1 MSAKH
6 IKKNTSKNNSA
17 KTAVPAPNSFERFVR
32 GTLVHGTG
40 ILTLLVSISFFTA
53 TYDSAQVK
61 LTLLH
66 AGGLVL
72 LALWTSL
79 CLVRKKFPFTRQNV
93 MFLLPVF
100 AYLAWNTLSFL
111 LFPYKMEAAEEFFRF
126 WLYGGLT
133 LLAATEFT
141 LEDVCT
147 LVKYVVTAAWIS
159 FAYGALQVL
168 DGFFQGIDPMPW
180 RGFFTKRVFSTHAN
194 PNFYADF
201 VIFSSCLAGAGY
213 LVSRKKSL
221 LFLLGTGAVTLF
233 FTESKGAWVA
243 YAAAAACAAAL
254 YTNCLAQAAKKHLKK
269 INLVAAVLLLAAV
282 VLAGGFALKRFQS
295 VSFRA
300 YTWLSVFE
308 MVQDAPV
315 LGTGAGSFKIIY
327 SAYRRPQIFYIENA
341 HNIETQHAE
350 NEFLEQWATGGTVGL
365 AVFLWL
371 VLFLLVLAVKNL
383 KRTGADDALRERNI
397 YLLGI
402 TAAFTGMILH
412 AGVDISIHFAS
423 SGLFL
428 ALFMGMIIALCA
440 PREEQ
445 IPISEGKISVWV
457 WFLRA
462 TVWGTLVWLVCRLF
476 GEFYEIN
483 AVVRVTNLG
492 QFLLEAC
499 AWTVF
504 SACVLGTSYVYA
516 RAAKLCSSPRAL
528 AVLLLSLLP
537 VYGVWGFFR
546 ANHYYSLGVS
556 MVNARNAEGAL
567 GYFTKAIRL
576 NPFQTEYRQFR
587 ANTMAVTF
595 NLTKTFSPAR
605 GDEQTMSDDFERALK
620 DLDTV
625 AARSPNHPLVYHNYG
640 QLYFTMAMRRSQ
652 DASQAKSQAEY
663 EMFRNEAVKNMER
676 AKKAFERALLADPV
690 NPQTYF
696 YLTQIALLERD
707 GKTALE
713 WINRYRQGPQ
723 GVTEEEFLKTN
734 RTNPIFKPLEQQA
747 RALTYRR

>member
-1 MSAKH
+1 MSAKC

-17 KTAVPAPNSFERFVR
+17 GTVLPAYHAFEHFVR
-32 GTLVHGTG
+32 GALVHGTG
-40 ILTLLVSISFFTA
+40 ILTMLVSISFFTA

-72 LALWTSL
+72 LALWASL
-79 CLVRKKFPFTRQNV
+79 CLVRKKLPFTRQNV
-93 MFLLPVF
+93 MFLFPVF

-111 LFPYKMEAAEEFFRF
+111 LLPYKMEAAEEFFRF

-141 LEDVCT
+141 LEDVRIIT
-147 LVKYVVTAAWIS
+147 KYIIAAAWVS

-180 RGFFTKRVFSTHAN
+180 RGFFSKRVFSTHAN

-213 LVSRKKSL
+213 FVSRKKPL
-221 LFLLGTGAVTLF
+221 LVLLGIGAVTLF

-269 INLVAAVLLLAAV
+269 INLAAAALLLAAV

-295 VSFRA
+295 VSFRTH
-300 YTWLSVFE
+300 TWLSSFE

-315 LGTGAGSFKIIY
+315 LGTGPGSFKIIY

-341 HNIETQHAE
+341 PNTETRHAE
-350 NEFLEQWATGGTVGL
+350 NEFLEQWAAGGTVGL
-365 AVFLWL
+365 AIFLWL
-371 VLFLLVLAVKNL
+371 LVFLLTLSVKNL
-383 KRTGADDALRERNI
+383 KHTGADNTLRERNI
-397 YLLGI
+397 YLLGV
-402 TAAFTGMILH
+402 TAAFTGMMIH

-423 SGLFL
+423 SGLFW
-428 ALFMGMIIALCA
+428 ALFMGLIIALCT

-445 IPISEGKISVWV
+445 IPVSWGKISAWVWV
-457 WFLRA
+457 LRA
-462 TVWGTLVWLVCRLF
+462 AVWGALAWLVCCLF
-476 GEFYEIN
+476 CQFYEIN
-483 AVVRVTNLG
+483 AAVRITNIG
-492 QFLLEAC
+492 QLLLEAC

-504 SACVLGTSYVYA
+504 SACVLGASYVYV
-516 RAAKLCSSPRAL
+516 RAAKLCPSPVAL

-556 MVNARNAEGAL
+556 MVNAYNAEGAL

-576 NPFQTEYRQFR
+576 NPFQTEYHQFR
-587 ANTMAVTF
+587 ANTLAVTF

-605 GDEQTMSDDFERALK
+605 GDEKIMSDDFERARK

-625 AARSPNHPLVYHNYG
+625 AARSPNHPLLYHNYG

-652 DASQAKSQAEY
+652 EASRAKSQAEY
-663 EMFRNEAVKNMER
+663 ELFRDDAVKNMEL
-676 AKKAFERALLADPV
+676 AKQAFKRALLADPV
-690 NPQTYF
+690 NAQTYF

-723 GVTEEEFLKTN
+723 GVTEEEFLKIN
-734 RTNPIFKPLEQQA
+734 RTNPIFTPLEQQA
-747 RALTYRR
+747 RALLSRR

>member
-1 MSAKH
+1 MSAKRL
-6 IKKNTSKNNSA
+6 KKNTAKNNSA
-17 KTAVPAPNSFERFVR
+17 AAAAPAQNVFERFVR
-32 GTLVHGTG
+32 GALVHGTG

-66 AGGLVL
+66 AGGLIL
-72 LALWTSL
+72 LALWGAF
-79 CLVRKKFPFTRQNV
+79 CLVRKKIPFTKQNFT
-93 MFLLPVF
+93 FLLPVF

-111 LFPYKMEAAEEFFRF
+111 FFPYKMEAAEEFFRF
-126 WLYGGLT
+126 WLYCGLT

-141 LEDVCT
+141 LSDVRT
-147 LVKYVVTAAWIS
+147 LVKYAVAAAWVS

-243 YAAAAACAAAL
+243 YAVTAACAAAL
-254 YTNCLAQAAKKHLKK
+254 YTNCLAEKVKKHFKK
-269 INLVAAVLLLAAV
+269 INLAAAALLLAAV

-300 YTWLSVFE
+300 YTWLSSFE
-308 MVQDAPV
+308 MVQDSPV
-315 LGTGAGSFKIIY
+315 LGTGTGSFKIIY

-341 HNIETQHAE
+341 HNTETQHAE
-350 NEFLEQWATGGTVGL
+350 NEFLEQWAVGGTVGL
-365 AVFLWL
+365 AIFLWL
-371 VLFLLVLAVKNL
+371 IVFLLTLAVKNL
-383 KRTGADDALRERNI
+383 KRTGADNALRERNL
-397 YLLGI
+397 YLLGV
-402 TAAFTGMILH
+402 TAAFAGMIIH
-412 AGVDISIHFAS
+412 AGVDISVHFAS

-428 ALFMGMIIALCA
+428 ALFMGLIIALCA

-445 IPISEGKISVWV
+445 SPASAGKISAWV
-457 WFLRA
+457 WILRA
-462 TVWGTLVWLVCRLF
+462 AVWGTLACLVCRLF
-476 GEFYEIN
+476 CQFYEIN

-492 QFLLEAC
+492 EFLLEAC

-504 SACVLGTSYVYA
+504 SACVLGASYVYA
-516 RAAKLCSSPRAL
+516 RAAKLCPSPLAL

-546 ANHYYSLGVS
+546 ANHYYSLGIS
-556 MVNARNAEGAL
+556 MVNAQNAEGAL
-567 GYFTKAIRL
+567 GYFTKAVRL

-605 GDEQTMSDDFERALK
+605 GDEKTMSDDFERARK

-625 AARSPNHPLVYHNYG
+625 AARSPNHPLLYHNYG

-652 DASQAKSQAEY
+652 DASRAKSQAEY
-663 EMFRNEAVKNMER
+663 ELFRDDAVQNMEL
-676 AKKAFERALLADPV
+676 AKKAFERSLLADPV

-723 GVTEEEFLKTN
+723 GVTEEEFLKIN
-734 RTNPIFKPLEQQA
+734 RTNPIFAPLEQQA
-747 RALTYRR
+747 RALLLRR